1 MLATSKLSS
10 IEVLICKALID
21 LKISHDEF
29 VLINK
34 YVLKEYVENEEEIK
48 NVRIQIVHWI
58 LYFIYKIILSYCLK
72 CRKNTEG
79 TNPKVARSKNERAM
93 LLSICAVCDTLIPLI
108 STQHEF
114 APFLW
119 CAKINGARVP
129 QI

>member
-48 NVRIQIVHWI
+48 NLRIQIVHWI
-58 LYFIYKIILSYCLK
+58 L
-72 CRKNTEG
+72 
-79 TNPKVARSKNERAM
+79 
-93 LLSICAVCDTLIPLI
+93 
-108 STQHEF
+108 
-114 APFLW
+114 
-119 CAKINGARVP
+119 
-129 QI
+129 